1 MKELIVDHNYPTSKA
16 INKLHKLRGRTLIV
30 VKNKYFFKGIL
41 SYYDIRKS
49 ILNNSIT
56 KKTINQIY
64 NKKSQFIYKENLNE
78 KIKKLKN
85 QIKELAIIPVID
97 KKTKKLVDI
106 LDFKKIINLS
116 NKNQKKINCDVV
128 IMAGGK
134 GTRLKPYTEVL
145 PKPMLPIRNKP
156 IIKHIVEKFEKFAP
170 KSFYITLNYKSKLL
184 NTYINEL
191 KTETDTVIKTITE
204 KVPLGTFGGIT
215 LLKHKLNNNFILT
228 NCDTIIDY
236 NYYEI
241 LSSHLKKKKRYYNC
255 NC

>member
-106 LDFKKIINLS
+106 LDFKK
-116 NKNQKKINCDVV
+116 
-128 IMAGGK
+128 
-134 GTRLKPYTEVL
+134 
-145 PKPMLPIRNKP
+145 
-156 IIKHIVEKFEKFAP
+156 
-170 KSFYITLNYKSKLL
+170 
-184 NTYINEL
+184 
-191 KTETDTVIKTITE
+191 
-204 KVPLGTFGGIT
+204 
-215 LLKHKLNNNFILT
+215 
-228 NCDTIIDY
+228 
-236 NYYEI
+236 
-241 LSSHLKKKKRYYNC
+241 
-255 NC
+255 